1 MAINLLYKHEWPIND
16 KINVVIPTIREI
28 IRDEDAYYGLISI
41 FTASPYDMM
50 LALDDAGYDFRN
62 VNSFELFLM
71 LFGSL
76 REMDVSLVLGDIDL
90 TKFLLKQ
97 SESNGQIV
105 LHDPENDIVIDRAI
119 HEKIAVCLRTIHG
132 LEKNNRTVQDD
143 ETKKYLLERAR
154 KKRGRKSSGVA
165 SQLETL
171 ITAMVNTEQ
180 FKYNYETVLDL
191 TIYQFNES
199 VRQII
204 KKVDYDNRMYGIYS
218 GTISANDIKKDELN
232 WLVH

>member
-16 KINVVIPTIREI
+16 KIHVIIPTVRDIVK
-28 IRDEDAYYGLISI
+28 DEDAYYGIVGL

-50 LALDDAGYDFRN
+50 LTLDDAGVDFRN
-62 VNSFELFLM
+62 INSFDLFLM

-76 REMDVSLVLGDIDL
+76 RDMDVSLVLGDL
-90 TKFLLKQ
+90 NLKKFSLKQ
-97 SESNGQIV
+97 NAENGQIV
-105 LHDPENDIVIDRAI
+105 LYDAENDIIIDRAI

-132 LEKNNRTVQDD
+132 FEKNNKKVLD
-143 ETKKYLLERAR
+143 EETRKYLLERAR
-154 KKRGRKSSGVA
+154 KKRNRKNKSTV
-165 SQLETL
+165 SQLEPL
-171 ITAMVNTEQ
+171 ITSMVNTEQ
-180 FKYNYETVLDL
+180 FKYNYDTVLDL

-218 GTISANDIKKDELN
+218 GTISAKDIKKDELN

>member
-16 KINVVIPTIREI
+16 KIHVVIPTVRDI
-28 IRDEDAYYGLISI
+28 IKDEDAYYGLVSL
-41 FTASPYDMM
+41 FTAAPYDMM
-50 LALDDAGYDFRN
+50 LTLDAAGIDFRD
-62 VNSFELFLM
+62 VNPFELFLM

-76 REMDVSLVLGDIDL
+76 KEMDVSLVLGDLDL
-90 TKFLLKQ
+90 KNFVLKQ
-97 SESNGQIV
+97 SELNGEIV
-105 LHDPENDIVIDRAI
+105 LYDPDNDIIIDRAI

-132 LEKNNRTVQDD
+132 FEKNNKKVLD
-143 ETKKYLLERAR
+143 EETRKYLLERAR
-154 KKRGRKSSGVA
+154 KKRNRKNKSTD
-165 SQLETL
+165 SQLEPL

-218 GTISANDIKKDELN
+218 GTISAKDIKKDELN